1 MYPAVYIEDTE
12 DDLQR
17 AVEEHLQIKR
27 LLADMLDMDVND
39 SQFYAKCEVL
49 EEDFNHHVIEEEN
62 ELFKR
67 VANEFERDAPMN
79 LDQEMA
85 TLNEYKE
92 P

>member
-49 EEDFNHHVIEEEN
+49 EEDFNHHVIE
-62 ELFKR
+62 R
-67 VANEFERDAPMN
+67 RTSSSSGWRTSSS
-79 LDQEMA
+79 A
-85 TLNEYKE
+85 T
-92 P
+92 PR